1 MPSPEG
7 EGGKKKKKKKGT
19 AKGVDLSLLD
29 EKSIKIMAKLMLAL
43 MELNVSLYQFFEG
56 KIYEQAVKTK
66 KKENKVEIINS
77 KDFFDFLQKRGV
89 RKSNNVHDNL
99 NKFLQLDPNYPALM
113 MLKKI
118 AKTLDEMAKNEELM
132 QGILAA
138 AEDDMGGDADA
149 YGENEY
155 EDDENM

>member
-1 MPSPEG
+1 MPTPEA
-7 EGGKKKKKKKGT
+7 EGGKKKKKKKAA

-43 MELNVSLYQFFEG
+43 MELNVSLYEFFDG

-77 KDFFDFLQKRGV
+77 KDFFDYLQKRGV
-89 RKSNNVHDNL
+89 RKSNKVHDNL
-99 NKFLQLDPNYPALM
+99 NHFLQLDPNYPALL

-138 AEDDMGGDADA
+138 AEDEMGEGDP
-149 YGENEY
+149 YN
-155 EDDENM
+155 